1 MEGIQEKDPSDQ
13 EPEEC
18 CERVSYSES
27 GMLRLPGIPWVPI
40 PGGIVVVPLDN
51 ARSVHGTLS
60 IRCEA
65 KVGDE
70 TGGRNIR

>member
-1 MEGIQEKDPSDQ
+1 MEGIQEEDPSDQ
-13 EPEEC
+13 EPEES
-18 CERVSYSES
+18 CEGLSCSGS
-27 GMLRLPGIPWVPI
+27 GMLCLPGIPWVPI

-70 TGGRNIR
+70 TGGRNVR